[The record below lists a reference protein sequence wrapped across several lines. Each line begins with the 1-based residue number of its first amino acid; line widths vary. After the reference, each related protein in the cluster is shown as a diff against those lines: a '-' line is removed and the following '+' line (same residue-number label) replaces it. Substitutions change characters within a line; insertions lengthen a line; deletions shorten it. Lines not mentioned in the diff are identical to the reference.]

1 MSTVRPRSSSSRG
14 CGSMGTMRQAVTTL
28 ASTLIGAPLIITVA
42 IYFAATDDPTASW
55 GPWLL
60 VVPVLNLAG
69 IVAAEVVGYT
79 VPALPAGTEPDRV
92 RRLAEER
99 FRTGMILRFALT
111 EAPFVVTI
119 ALAFAFPVPEP
130 VVLVGLSAALT
141 CLGLAFHCWPWSR
154 PVGRTADALE
164 RDGVKTSLREDLSS
178 ITMR

>member
-1 MSTVRPRSSSSRG
+1 
-14 CGSMGTMRQAVTTL
+14 MRQPVVTL

-69 IVAAEVVGYT
+69 IVAAELVGYT
-79 VPALPAGTEPDRV
+79 VPAIPAGTGPEQA
-92 RRLAEER
+92 RRLAADR

-111 EAPFVVTI
+111 EAPFVVAV
-119 ALAFAFPVPEP
+119 ALSFAFAVPQP

-154 PVGRTADALE
+154 PVTKTAEVLE
-164 RDGVKTSLREDLSS
+164 ADGVKTSLREDLSS
-178 ITMR
+178 VTMR